1 MFDAFLFFFKL
12 FIKLVVIWTVLYIIY
27 SYLFNPYNDIKI
39 SNIKIPVFRNFMW
52 KICKKI

>member
-39 SNIKIPVFRNFMW
+39 SNIKIPVFRNFM
-52 KICKKI
+52 